1 MSAYAMD
8 ILAQYAFPGNVRELE
23 NIIERSVALETSNIV
38 LPESLTLSDYK
49 GTLGRKG
56 RRRLDMG
63 SDGINLDEAMAEI
76 ERDYILKGMELA
88 HGSKQKAAR
97 LLGITMRS
105 LRYRLDKLG
114 LKSASDDDF

>member
-1 MSAYAMD
+1 MD

-49 GTLGRKG
+49 GTLGRKS

-63 SDGINLDEAMAEI
+63 SDGIDLDEVMAEI
-76 ERDYILKGMELA
+76 EKDYILKGMELA
-88 HGSKQKAAR
+88 HGSKQRAAR
-97 LLGITMRS
+97 LLGVTMRS